1 VLITFWSIKHGGAD
15 SSLEE
20 RLKILETPAIEEALN
35 AVREGI
41 SRHRNIMIVGN
52 CWVDYLGRASSKLEP
67 GERIVL
73 IKGDG
78 STLIH
83 RPRDYAPVNWQPPGS
98 LFRTR
103 VKEDHLSIRV
113 FRQKERESLEL
124 TFDRLYLVAVLRLVD
139 LGEFHLY
146 ASEQD
151 MRDAIL
157 AEPSLVEEGFRPA
170 TIERPIETGFVDILG
185 FDASGRLTIIEIK
198 RKDVGREAVLQLERY
213 VEALRKNAGRE
224 VRGILVGPAA
234 SKGVQGLLATFNLE
248 FKPLSPKRCAEV
260 LSKRDRKINEFSL

>member
-1 VLITFWSIKHGGAD
+1 
-15 SSLEE
+15 LEE
-20 RLKILETPAIEEALN
+20 RLKVLKAPTVAEALS

-41 SRHRNIMIVGN
+41 SRHRNILIVGN
-52 CWVDYLGRASSKLEP
+52 CWADYFGRASSKLEP
-67 GERIVL
+67 GERIVF

-103 VKEDHLSIRV
+103 IKEDRLSIRV
-113 FRQKERESLEL
+113 FRRKERESLEL
-124 TFDRLYLVAVLRLVD
+124 TFDRLYLVVVLRLVD

-146 ASEQD
+146 ASEED

-157 AEPSLVEEGFRPA
+157 TEPSLVEEGFRPA
-170 TIERPIETGFVDILG
+170 TIERPVESGFVDILG
-185 FDASGRLTIIEIK
+185 LDASGRLTVVEVK
-198 RKDVGREAVLQLERY
+198 RKAVGREAVLQLERY

-234 SKGVQGLLATFNLE
+234 SKGVQGLLATLNLE

-260 LSKRDRKINEFSL
+260 LGKRDRKITEFPLGEME